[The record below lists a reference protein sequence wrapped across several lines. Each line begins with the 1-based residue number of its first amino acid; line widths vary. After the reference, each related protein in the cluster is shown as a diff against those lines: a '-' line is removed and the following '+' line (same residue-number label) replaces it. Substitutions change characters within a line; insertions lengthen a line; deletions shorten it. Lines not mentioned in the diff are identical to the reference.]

1 MLLALVLLPALL
13 AARAEAAAGRW
24 QALREA
30 VLEGYDRGSPP
41 PRPPGVEGASPVT
54 VFLSLNFHR
63 IFEVRRLRG
72 GAAAGPGADVGF
84 GGAGRCVSSEESRRS
99 SFVVVWIR
107 EQWNDTRLAWDP
119 AAYNGTEKVG
129 FWIGDGSGMSETSE
143 IWTPDLELWN
153 LAESVQ
159 TSFAVSVRPGGRG
172 RARAGRLTRR
182 RAQNTFANVKN
193 DGSVFWSRP
202 GHLRP
207 VCKFEGL
214 DAFPFD
220 ELTCKVEIGSWMFSS
235 VLIDLR
241 PAPDTDGVSMGGSD
255 TAGESYSEFAF
266 KSVDAYRKEYPPFA
280 ADPHPWPVVIYDI
293 RFEHSSS
300 VRALVSTSSSCS
312 RRSSSTSS
320 ASPASGCRP
329 SPANGSGSRSPR
341 CWQPSPR
348 TW

>member
-1 MLLALVLLPALL
+1 M
-13 AARAEAAAGRW
+13 
-24 QALREA
+24 
-30 VLEGYDRGSPP
+30 
-41 PRPPGVEGASPVT
+41 
-54 VFLSLNFHR
+54 
-63 IFEVRRLRG
+63 
-72 GAAAGPGADVGF
+72 
-84 GGAGRCVSSEESRRS
+84 
-99 SFVVVWIR
+99 
-107 EQWNDTRLAWDP
+107 AWDP

-182 RAQNTFANVKN
+182 RAQNTFANVKS

-266 KSVDAYRKEYPPFA
+266 KSVDAYRKEYPPFV
-280 ADPHPWPVVIYDI
+280 ADPYPWPVVIYDI
-293 RFEHSSS
+293 RFE
-300 VRALVSTSSSCS
+300 
-312 RRSSSTSS
+312 RS
-320 ASPASGCRP
+320 
-329 SPANGSGSRSPR
+329 
-341 CWQPSPR
+341 
-348 TW
+348 

>member
-1 MLLALVLLPALL
+1 MLLALVLLLALL
-13 AARAEAAAGRW
+13 AARAAEAAAGRW

-84 GGAGRCVSSEESRRS
+84 GGAGRC
-99 SFVVVWIR
+99 VVWIR

-182 RAQNTFANVKN
+182 RAQNTFANVKS

-266 KSVDAYRKEYPPFA
+266 KSVEPDSGDPTRAY
-280 ADPHPWPVVIYDI
+280 
-293 RFEHSSS
+293 
-300 VRALVSTSSSCS
+300 
-312 RRSSSTSS
+312 
-320 ASPASGCRP
+320 
-329 SPANGSGSRSPR
+329 GSGSRSPR